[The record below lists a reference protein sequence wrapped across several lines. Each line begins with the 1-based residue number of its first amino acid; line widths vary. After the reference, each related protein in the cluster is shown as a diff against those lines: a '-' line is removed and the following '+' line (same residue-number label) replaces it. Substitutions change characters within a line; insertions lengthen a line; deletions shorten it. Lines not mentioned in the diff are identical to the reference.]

1 MEVSTVT
8 STRETTLLSSAVLL
22 PSQAQLRPQT
32 ALRCPVD
39 AAAMA
44 DASAWRGRPTTGING
59 TDAPTAAFQGG
70 AIAGLGFADVLD
82 HMVTDHK
89 YSTRLGSSSC
99 SPPV

>member
-1 MEVSTVT
+1 MEISTLF

-22 PSQAQLRPQT
+22 PSEAQPRPQT
-32 ALRCPVD
+32 ALRCLVD
-39 AAAMA
+39 AAATA
-44 DASAWRGRPTTGING
+44 DAASWRGRPATGSNG
-59 TDAPTAAFQGG
+59 TDAPTAGFQGG
-70 AIAGLGFADVLD
+70 AITGLGFTDVLD